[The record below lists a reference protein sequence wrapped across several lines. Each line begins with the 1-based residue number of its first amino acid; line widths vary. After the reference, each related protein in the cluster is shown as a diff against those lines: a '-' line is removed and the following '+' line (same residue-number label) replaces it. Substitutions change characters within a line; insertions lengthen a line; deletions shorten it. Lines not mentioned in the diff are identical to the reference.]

1 MHMPNIIL
9 NMVISIASIYLGACG
24 GLYRTQSGKYL
35 LFMSGMSQDK
45 KVA

>member
-1 MHMPNIIL
+1 MPTIIL

-24 GLYRTQSGKYL
+24 GLYRTQSGKYF